1 MARAST
7 ELNLKLGA
15 DYFMTKGGCANFM
28 IEQLAKNGSAVE
40 AEHHLFRAMFEN
52 ATVGMALLDIQGRV
66 IKSNRALQEM
76 LGYASEELH
85 QVIPGVLNLDKID
98 VESALFEQLM
108 AGKRHSYQ
116 LEKHFLGQGK
126 SMQWGRLTFSLVQSA
141 GEEPSFALCL
151 LEDITE
157 QKQVK
162 AAQQHVLKQQ
172 QAIRQKQVLKQFE
185 VSRQEQTP
193 TSNQDTET
201 QTQQVASSVEQLGE
215 MLNDI
220 LSSSSELFFVYD
232 QTGKYIY
239 VNRAAAQTF
248 GLTQSDFIN
257 KSWQQLN
264 LPAEI
269 MERLDAQREGVLATG
284 QPLTD
289 EASFSTVDD
298 VRDYEYTISPIS
310 DINNSPKA
318 IVITIR
324 DITEHKRAA
333 AAASIALAKEEE
345 FSTLK
350 SHVSYFTST
359 VAQELRNPLHT
370 IFSCAKL
377 LERNEQQGTD
387 EKKVNYLQLI
397 QANVRRLNQLLNDLL
412 LIKKVEAKELQLKP
426 DLLDLTEFCGTLTQ
440 ELQQGAGRD
449 HKITFISQGE
459 CGGVYMDKKLLRHI
473 LTNLLLNA
481 IKYSLKGSEVL
492 LNLVCQGEQVSFR
505 IQDSGIGIPEKDQE
519 LLFKAFHR
527 GSNVGAVLGSGL
539 GLLMVKQCVD
549 LQKGEILVESEVN
562 VGTTFTVTLPLN
574 RS

>member
-85 QVIPGVLNLDKID
+85 QLIPGVLNLDKID

-201 QTQQVASSVEQLGE
+201 QTQQIASSVEQL
-215 MLNDI
+215 
-220 LSSSSELFFVYD
+220 
-232 QTGKYIY
+232 
-239 VNRAAAQTF
+239 
-248 GLTQSDFIN
+248 
-257 KSWQQLN
+257 
-264 LPAEI
+264 
-269 MERLDAQREGVLATG
+269 
-284 QPLTD
+284 
-289 EASFSTVDD
+289 
-298 VRDYEYTISPIS
+298 
-310 DINNSPKA
+310 
-318 IVITIR
+318 
-324 DITEHKRAA
+324 
-333 AAASIALAKEEE
+333 
-345 FSTLK
+345 
-350 SHVSYFTST
+350 
-359 VAQELRNPLHT
+359 
-370 IFSCAKL
+370 
-377 LERNEQQGTD
+377 
-387 EKKVNYLQLI
+387 
-397 QANVRRLNQLLNDLL
+397 
-412 LIKKVEAKELQLKP
+412 
-426 DLLDLTEFCGTLTQ
+426 
-440 ELQQGAGRD
+440 
-449 HKITFISQGE
+449 
-459 CGGVYMDKKLLRHI
+459 
-473 LTNLLLNA
+473 
-481 IKYSLKGSEVL
+481 
-492 LNLVCQGEQVSFR
+492 
-505 IQDSGIGIPEKDQE
+505 
-519 LLFKAFHR
+519 
-527 GSNVGAVLGSGL
+527 
-539 GLLMVKQCVD
+539 
-549 LQKGEILVESEVN
+549 ES
-562 VGTTFTVTLPLN
+562 
-574 RS
+574 